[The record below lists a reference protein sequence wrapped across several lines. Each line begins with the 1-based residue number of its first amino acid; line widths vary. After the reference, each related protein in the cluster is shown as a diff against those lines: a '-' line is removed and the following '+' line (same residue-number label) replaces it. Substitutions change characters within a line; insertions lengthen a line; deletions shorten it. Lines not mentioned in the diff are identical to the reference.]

1 MKIKTKEISHPL
13 LKEKEIKLFIKR
25 IDLIHP
31 FISGNKWY
39 KLKYNLLEAKKQ
51 NTNTVLTFG
60 GAYSNHISA
69 TSFAA
74 KEKGLKSIGII
85 RGEETLPLNDTLDF
99 AKKQGMS
106 THYVS
111 RSDYR
116 KKYTDDFI
124 DKLREKFGNFY
135 LVPEGG
141 TNELAVK
148 GAQEILDRNDTQD
161 FICTAIGTG
170 GTISGIINSSSDNQ
184 KVLGFPAIKGSENL
198 EKDITMWTTKQNWKL
213 ISDYHFGGYSKI
225 SEELIQFIMDF
236 YQKHDIPLDAIYTGK
251 MMFGILDLID
261 KDYFPRGSSILTIH
275 TGGLQ
280 GNKGMNKRFHLNLP
294 HNF

>member
-1 MKIKTKEISHPL
+1 MKIKTKEISHPI

-25 IDLIHP
+25 IDLIHT

-74 KEKGLKSIGII
+74 KEKGFKSIGII
-85 RGEETLPLNDTLDF
+85 SGEETLPLNDTLDF

-170 GTISGIINSSSDNQ
+170 GTVSGIINSSSDNQ

-225 SEELIQFIMDF
+225 SEELISFIMEF
-236 YQKHDIPLDAIYTGK
+236 YDKNNIPLDAIYTGK
-251 MMFGILDLID
+251 MMFGIFDLIK
-261 KDYFPRGSSILTIH
+261 KDYFAKGSEILAIH

-280 GNKGMNKRFHLNLP
+280 GNIGFNKRFGLNLP
-294 HNF
+294 HDL

>member
-74 KEKGLKSIGII
+74 KEKGFKSIGII

-99 AKKQGMS
+99 SKKQGMS
-106 THYVS
+106 IHYVS
-111 RSDYR
+111 RSEYR
-116 KKYTDDFI
+116 KKNTDDFI
-124 DKLREKFGNFY
+124 DKLKEKFGNFY

-170 GTISGIINSSSDNQ
+170 GTISGIINSSSENQ
-184 KVLGFPAIKGSENL
+184 KALGFPAIKGSENL

-236 YQKHDIPLDAIYTGK
+236 YQKHNIPLDAIYTGK

-280 GNKGMNKRFHLNLP
+280 GNKGMNKRFNLNLP

>member
-13 LKEKEIKLFIKR
+13 LKEKEIK
-25 IDLIHP
+25 P

-51 NTNTVLTFG
+51 NTNTILTFG

-74 KEKGLKSIGII
+74 KEKGFKSVGII

-106 THYVS
+106 IHYVG
-111 RSDYR
+111 RSEYR
-116 KKYTDDFI
+116 RKHTDNFI
-124 DKLREKFGNFY
+124 DKLKEKFGNFY
-135 LVPEGG
+135 LLPEGG

-148 GAQEILDRNDTQD
+148 GAQEILDKNDTQD
-161 FICTAIGTG
+161 FICSAIGTG
-170 GTISGIINSSSDNQ
+170 GTISGIINSSSENQ
-184 KVLGFPAIKGSENL
+184 KVLGFPAIKGTEDL
-198 EKDITMWTTKQNWKL
+198 EKDITIWTTKKNWKL
-213 ISDYHFGGYSKI
+213 ISDYHFGGYSEI
-225 SEELIQFIMDF
+225 SEELFQFIMDF
-236 YQKHDIPLDAIYTGK
+236 YQKNNIPLDAIYTGK
-251 MMFGILDLID
+251 MMIGILDLID
-261 KDYFPRGSSILTIH
+261 KDYFPRGSSTLVIH

-280 GNKGMNKRFHLNLP
+280 GNKGMNDRFGLDLP

>member
-51 NTNTVLTFG
+51 NTSTVLTFG

-74 KEKGLKSIGII
+74 KEKGFKSVGII

-106 THYVS
+106 IHYVG
-111 RSDYR
+111 RSEYR
-116 KKYTDDFI
+116 RKHTDNFI
-124 DKLREKFGNFY
+124 DKLKEKFGNFY
-135 LVPEGG
+135 LLPEGG

-170 GTISGIINSSSDNQ
+170 GTISGIINSSFDNQ
-184 KVLGFPAIKGSENL
+184 KVLGFPAIKGGENL
-198 EKDITMWTTKQNWKL
+198 EKDIRSWTNKNNWEL
-213 ISDYHFGGYSKI
+213 IVDYYFGGYAKI

-236 YQKHDIPLDAIYTGK
+236 YQKHNIC
-251 MMFGILDLID
+251 F
-261 KDYFPRGSSILTIH
+261 
-275 TGGLQ
+275 Q
-280 GNKGMNKRFHLNLP
+280 
-294 HNF
+294 